1 MKEEEEE
8 NCEEK
13 GVGGRGLDGRVREDP
28 CERHADDR
36 SPVVRSNLTQCPDP
50 GSDTSQYGT
59 RARNGPT
66 LPFASN
72 PQLLYIVVTLLLF
85 PPRIFPFVLISL
97 PLSILLPSSLISQLQ
112 EEVMSPN

>member
-1 MKEEEEE
+1 MKEEEEG
-8 NCEEK
+8 NCEED
-13 GVGGRGLDGRVREDP
+13 GRGREDP
-28 CERHADDR
+28 WDRHGDDR

-72 PQLLYIVVTLLLF
+72 PQLLYIVVSLLLF

-97 PLSILLPSSLISQLQ
+97 PLSILPPSSLISQLQ
-112 EEVMSPN
+112 KEVMSPN